1 MEIQMKTPVAAK
13 VAEGKVHCP
22 MCTHTVSAQV
32 EYTPRR
38 MKVVSGQKCERCSA
52 SLDVAVVLY
61 LRNAA

>member
-1 MEIQMKTPVAAK
+1 
-13 VAEGKVHCP
+13 
-22 MCTHTVSAQV
+22 
-32 EYTPRR
+32 